1 MGFSSAR
8 NLGRDISAGFS
19 PPRRM
24 PISEAVKKFMRVPK
38 GAGNSVP
45 WDPELTPYIIEPM
58 NCLASR
64 EYDAVIFVGPARTG
78 KTIGLIDGWI
88 VYTIVCDPSDM
99 LVVQMTEDKAREHS
113 KKRLDR
119 TFRSS
124 AAVKKRMSPRRN
136 DNNVHDKTF
145 RDGSFLKIGWPSV
158 NIMSSSD
165 YRFVALTDYDR
176 FPENIDSEGDG
187 FSLASKRTTTFMS
200 AGMTLVESSPGR
212 DICDSKW
219 RRKSP
224 HEAPPT
230 TGILSL
236 YNRGDR
242 RRWYWPCPHCGEY
255 FQPAMDAMTGYR
267 NEPDPF
273 KASEAAYLL
282 CPHCSGIITAEKKRE
297 LNSAGVWLREGQ
309 VIDRNGNVSGEP
321 RRSRIASFWMEGPAA
336 AYQTWAQLVYK
347 LLTAEQE
354 YEATGSEETLRAVI
368 NTDWGLPY
376 LPRASMEQRKSELLE
391 QRAEP
396 VPSRSVPDGVNFLVA
411 TVDVQAG
418 RHRRFVVQVTGYGSR
433 GERWIIDRYNIT
445 QSLRSDC
452 DGESQRI
459 DPASYSGIWDGT
471 FKPAYS
477 NNMAWCL
484 WDMLTHP
491 RYGMGKR
498 LGAADVDKWA
508 LYVIGQ
514 CCDQSVP
521 DGFGGTEPRITCN
534 AWLTTQRK
542 VWDVLSDF
550 CSAMRCMPV
559 WNGQTLTFVQDRPS
573 DKVWTYNRSNVV
585 MPDDGAPFRYS
596 FSALKDRHNAVEVNW
611 IDPDNGWETAT
622 ELVEDTQAIARYGR
636 NVTKMDAFGCT
647 SRGQAHR
654 AGLWLIKTELL
665 ETQTVDF
672 SVGAEGLRHVPGD
685 VIEICD
691 DDYAG
696 ISTGG
701 RVLAVNSQTRTLTL
715 DREITLPSSGT
726 TLISLVDGSGNP
738 VSVEVQSVT
747 DGVKVK
753 VSRVPDGVAGYSVWG
768 LKLPTLRQ
776 RLFRCVSIREN
787 DDGTYAITAVQ
798 HVPEK
803 EAIVDNGAHFDGDQ
817 SGTVNGVT
825 PPAVQHLTAEVTADS
840 GEYQVLARWDTP
852 KVVKGVSFM
861 LRLTVAADDGS
872 ERLVSTAR
880 TTETTYRFTQLA
892 LGNYRLTVRAV
903 NAWGQQGDP
912 ASVSFRIAAPAAPSR
927 IELTPGYFQIT
938 ATPHLAVY
946 DPTVQFEFWFS
957 EKRIADIRQVETT
970 ARYLGTALYW
980 IAASIN
986 IKPGHNYYFYVRSV
1000 NTVGK
1005 SAFVEAVGQPS
1016 DDASGYLDFFKGEI
1030 GKTHL
1035 AQELW
1040 TQIDNGQLAPD
1051 LAEIRTSIT
1060 DVSNEITQTV
1070 NKKLEDQSAA
1080 IQQIQKVQVDT
1091 NNNLNSMWA
1100 VKLQQMQDGRLYI
1113 AGIGAGIENTPDG
1126 MQSQVLLAADRIAMI
1141 NPANGNTKP
1150 MFVGQGDQ
1158 IFMNEV
1164 FLKRLTAPTI
1174 TSGGNPPVFSLTP
1187 DGRLTAKNADISGNV
1202 NANAG
1207 TLNNVTVNEN
1217 CTIKGMLEATQVRG
1231 DFVKAV
1237 SKSFPKQAGTWG
1249 NTETPNGT
1257 VTVTISDDHNFD
1269 RQIII
1274 PPIIFNGIAYS
1285 DPGSGNNPGGT
1296 RYTGYGFEVRKNGV
1310 LIASRETKGAIPG
1323 SYSAVI
1329 DMPSGRGSV
1338 TLEFKVF
1345 HKGNQWAGNITDCTV
1360 IVTKKAASGISI
1372 R

>member
-1 MGFSSAR
+1 
-8 NLGRDISAGFS
+8 
-19 PPRRM
+19 
-24 PISEAVKKFMRVPK
+24 
-38 GAGNSVP
+38 
-45 WDPELTPYIIEPM
+45 
-58 NCLASR
+58 
-64 EYDAVIFVGPARTG
+64 
-78 KTIGLIDGWI
+78 
-88 VYTIVCDPSDM
+88 
-99 LVVQMTEDKAREHS
+99 
-113 KKRLDR
+113 
-119 TFRSS
+119 
-124 AAVKKRMSPRRN
+124 
-136 DNNVHDKTF
+136 
-145 RDGSFLKIGWPSV
+145 
-158 NIMSSSD
+158 
-165 YRFVALTDYDR
+165 
-176 FPENIDSEGDG
+176 
-187 FSLASKRTTTFMS
+187 
-200 AGMTLVESSPGR
+200 
-212 DICDSKW
+212 
-219 RRKSP
+219 
-224 HEAPPT
+224 
-230 TGILSL
+230 
-236 YNRGDR
+236 
-242 RRWYWPCPHCGEY
+242 
-255 FQPAMDAMTGYR
+255 
-267 NEPDPF
+267 
-273 KASEAAYLL
+273 
-282 CPHCSGIITAEKKRE
+282 
-297 LNSAGVWLREGQ
+297 
-309 VIDRNGNVSGEP
+309 
-321 RRSRIASFWMEGPAA
+321 
-336 AYQTWAQLVYK
+336 
-347 LLTAEQE
+347 
-354 YEATGSEETLRAVI
+354 
-368 NTDWGLPY
+368 
-376 LPRASMEQRKSELLE
+376 
-391 QRAEP
+391 
-396 VPSRSVPDGVNFLVA
+396 
-411 TVDVQAG
+411 
-418 RHRRFVVQVTGYGSR
+418 
-433 GERWIIDRYNIT
+433 
-445 QSLRSDC
+445 
-452 DGESQRI
+452 
-459 DPASYSGIWDGT
+459 
-471 FKPAYS
+471 
-477 NNMAWCL
+477 
-484 WDMLTHP
+484 
-491 RYGMGKR
+491 
-498 LGAADVDKWA
+498 
-508 LYVIGQ
+508 
-514 CCDQSVP
+514 
-521 DGFGGTEPRITCN
+521 
-534 AWLTTQRK
+534 
-542 VWDVLSDF
+542 
-550 CSAMRCMPV
+550 
-559 WNGQTLTFVQDRPS
+559 
-573 DKVWTYNRSNVV
+573 
-585 MPDDGAPFRYS
+585 S

-611 IDPDNGWETAT
+611 IDPNNGWETAT

-753 VSRVPDGVAGYSVWG
+753 VSRVPDGVAEYSVWG

-803 EAIVDNGAHFDGDQ
+803 EAIVDNGAHFDGEQ

-892 LGNYRLTVRAV
+892 LGNYRLTVRAA

-986 IKPGHNYYFYVRSV
+986 IKPGHDYYFYIRSV

-1030 GKTHL
+1030 GKSHL

-1126 MQSQVLLAADRIAMI
+1126 MQSQVLLAADRIAMV

-1164 FLKRLTAPTI
+1164 FLKYLTAPTI
-1174 TSGGNPPVFSLTP
+1174 TSGGNPPAFSLTP

-1202 NANAG
+1202 NANSG
-1207 TLNNVTVNEN
+1207 TLNNVTINEN
-1217 CTIKGMLEATQVRG
+1217 CRVLGKLSANQIEGDLVKTVGKAFPRDSRAPERWPSGTITVR
-1231 DFVKAV
+1231 
-1237 SKSFPKQAGTWG
+1237 
-1249 NTETPNGT
+1249 
-1257 VTVTISDDHNFD
+1257 IYDDQPFD
-1269 RQIII
+1269 RQIVI
-1274 PPIIFNGIAYS
+1274 PAVAFSGAKHEREHTDIYS
-1285 DPGSGNNPGGT
+1285 SC
-1296 RYTGYGFEVRKNGV
+1296 RLIVRKNGAEIYNRTALDNT
-1310 LIASRETKGAIPG
+1310 LI
-1323 SYSAVI
+1323 YSGVI
-1329 DMPSGRGSV
+1329 DMPAGHGHM
-1338 TLEFKVF
+1338 TLEFSVSAWLV
-1345 HKGNQWAGNITDCTV
+1345 NDWYPTASISDLLV
-1360 IVTKKAASGISI
+1360 VVMKKATAGISI
-1372 R
+1372 S

>member
-1 MGFSSAR
+1 M
-8 NLGRDISAGFS
+8 
-19 PPRRM
+19 
-24 PISEAVKKFMRVPK
+24 
-38 GAGNSVP
+38 
-45 WDPELTPYIIEPM
+45 
-58 NCLASR
+58 
-64 EYDAVIFVGPARTG
+64 
-78 KTIGLIDGWI
+78 
-88 VYTIVCDPSDM
+88 
-99 LVVQMTEDKAREHS
+99 
-113 KKRLDR
+113 
-119 TFRSS
+119 
-124 AAVKKRMSPRRN
+124 
-136 DNNVHDKTF
+136 
-145 RDGSFLKIGWPSV
+145 
-158 NIMSSSD
+158 
-165 YRFVALTDYDR
+165 
-176 FPENIDSEGDG
+176 
-187 FSLASKRTTTFMS
+187 
-200 AGMTLVESSPGR
+200 
-212 DICDSKW
+212 
-219 RRKSP
+219 
-224 HEAPPT
+224 
-230 TGILSL
+230 
-236 YNRGDR
+236 
-242 RRWYWPCPHCGEY
+242 
-255 FQPAMDAMTGYR
+255 
-267 NEPDPF
+267 
-273 KASEAAYLL
+273 
-282 CPHCSGIITAEKKRE
+282 
-297 LNSAGVWLREGQ
+297 
-309 VIDRNGNVSGEP
+309 
-321 RRSRIASFWMEGPAA
+321 
-336 AYQTWAQLVYK
+336 
-347 LLTAEQE
+347 
-354 YEATGSEETLRAVI
+354 
-368 NTDWGLPY
+368 
-376 LPRASMEQRKSELLE
+376 
-391 QRAEP
+391 
-396 VPSRSVPDGVNFLVA
+396 
-411 TVDVQAG
+411 
-418 RHRRFVVQVTGYGSR
+418 
-433 GERWIIDRYNIT
+433 
-445 QSLRSDC
+445 
-452 DGESQRI
+452 
-459 DPASYSGIWDGT
+459 
-471 FKPAYS
+471 
-477 NNMAWCL
+477 
-484 WDMLTHP
+484 
-491 RYGMGKR
+491 
-498 LGAADVDKWA
+498 
-508 LYVIGQ
+508 
-514 CCDQSVP
+514 
-521 DGFGGTEPRITCN
+521 
-534 AWLTTQRK
+534 
-542 VWDVLSDF
+542 
-550 CSAMRCMPV
+550 
-559 WNGQTLTFVQDRPS
+559 
-573 DKVWTYNRSNVV
+573 

-753 VSRVPDGVAGYSVWG
+753 VSRVPDGVAEYSVWG

-852 KVVKGVSFM
+852 KVVKGVSFL

-872 ERLVSTAR
+872 ERLVSMAR
-880 TTETTYRFTQLA
+880 TTETTYRFRQLA

-912 ASVSFRIAAPAAPSR
+912 ASVSFRIAAPAAPSQ

-986 IKPGHNYYFYVRSV
+986 IKPGHDYYFYIRSV

-1016 DDASGYLDFFKGEI
+1016 DDASGYLNFFKGEI

-1060 DVSNEITQTV
+1060 GVSNEITQTV

-1164 FLKRLTAPTI
+1164 FLKYLTAPTI

-1202 NANAG
+1202 NANSG
-1207 TLNNVTVNEN
+1207 TLNNVTINEN
-1217 CTIKGMLEATQVRG
+1217 CRVLGKLSANQIEGDLVKTVGKAFPRDSRAPERWPSGTITVR
-1231 DFVKAV
+1231 VY
-1237 SKSFPKQAGTWG
+1237 
-1249 NTETPNGT
+1249 
-1257 VTVTISDDHNFD
+1257 DDQPFD
-1269 RQIII
+1269 RQIVI
-1274 PPIIFNGIAYS
+1274 PAVAFSGARHERENSDTYSSCRLIVKKNGAEIYNRTAL
-1285 DPGSGNNPGGT
+1285 DNT
-1296 RYTGYGFEVRKNGV
+1296 LIYTG
-1310 LIASRETKGAIPG
+1310 
-1323 SYSAVI
+1323 VI
-1329 DMPSGRGSV
+1329 DMPAGSGV
-1338 TLEFKVF
+1338 MTLEFSVSAWWVN
-1345 HKGNQWAGNITDCTV
+1345 GWYPTASISDLLV
-1360 IVTKKAASGISI
+1360 VVMKKATAGITIS
-1372 R
+1372 

>member
-1 MGFSSAR
+1 MGKGSSKGHTPREAKD
-8 NLGRDISAGFS
+8 NLKSTQLLSVIDA
-19 PPRRM
+19 
-24 PISEAVKKFMRVPK
+24 ISEGPIEGPVEGLKSVLL
-38 GAGNSVP
+38 NS
-45 WDPELTPYIIEPM
+45 TPV
-58 NCLASR
+58 L
-64 EYDAVIFVGPARTG
+64 
-78 KTIGLIDGWI
+78 
-88 VYTIVCDPSDM
+88 
-99 LVVQMTEDKAREHS
+99 
-113 KKRLDR
+113 
-119 TFRSS
+119 
-124 AAVKKRMSPRRN
+124 
-136 DNNVHDKTF
+136 
-145 RDGSFLKIGWPSV
+145 
-158 NIMSSSD
+158 
-165 YRFVALTDYDR
+165 
-176 FPENIDSEGDG
+176 DSEGNTNISGVTVVFRAGEQEQTPPEG
-187 FSLASKRTTTFMS
+187 FESSGSETVLGTEVKYDTPITRTITSANIDRLRFTFGVQALVETNSKGDRNPSQVRLLVQIQRNGGWVTEKDITIKGKTTSQYLASVVVDNLPPRPFNIRMRRMTPDSTTDQLQNK
-200 AGMTLVESSPGR
+200 TLWSSYTEIIDVKQCYPNTALVGVQVDSEQFGSQQVSRNYHLRGR
-212 DICDSKW
+212 
-219 RRKSP
+219 
-224 HEAPPT
+224 
-230 TGILSL
+230 IL
-236 YNRGDR
+236 
-242 RRWYWPCPHCGEY
+242 
-255 FQPAMDAMTGYR
+255 Q
-267 NEPDPF
+267 
-273 KASEAAYLL
+273 
-282 CPHCSGIITAEKKRE
+282 
-297 LNSAGVWLREGQ
+297 
-309 VIDRNGNVSGEP
+309 
-321 RRSRIASFWMEGPAA
+321 
-336 AYQTWAQLVYK
+336 
-347 LLTAEQE
+347 
-354 YEATGSEETLRAVI
+354 
-368 NTDWGLPY
+368 
-376 LPRASMEQRKSELLE
+376 
-391 QRAEP
+391 
-396 VPSRSVPDGVNFLVA
+396 VPSN
-411 TVDVQAG
+411 
-418 RHRRFVVQVTGYGSR
+418 
-433 GERWIIDRYNIT
+433 YNPQT
-445 QSLRSDC
+445 RQ
-452 DGESQRI
+452 
-459 DPASYSGIWDGT
+459 YSGIWDGT

-514 CCDQSVP
+514 YCDQSVP
-521 DGFGGTEPRITCN
+521 DGSGGTEPRITCN
-534 AWLTTQRK
+534 AYLTTQRK
-542 VWDVLSDF
+542 AWDVLSDF

-573 DKVWTYNRSNVV
+573 DKAWTYNRSNVV

-611 IDPDNGWETAT
+611 IDPNNGWETAT

-747 DGVKVK
+747 DGLKVK
-753 VSRVPDGVAGYSVWG
+753 VNRVPDGVAEYSVWG

-880 TTETTYRFTQLA
+880 TAETTYRFRQLA

-903 NAWGQQGDP
+903 NARGQQGDP
-912 ASVSFRIAAPAAPSR
+912 ASVSFRIAAPTAPSR

-957 EKRIADIRQVETT
+957 EKRITDIRQVETT
-970 ARYLGTALYW
+970 ARYLGTGMYW

-986 IKPGHNYYFYVRSV
+986 IKPGSDYYFYIRSV

-1005 SAFVEAVGQPS
+1005 SAFVEAVGRAS
-1016 DDASGYLDFFKGEI
+1016 DDAEGYLDFFKGEI

-1164 FLKRLTAPTI
+1164 FLKYLTAPTI
-1174 TSGGNPPVFSLTP
+1174 TSGGNPPAFSLTP
-1187 DGRLTAKNADISGNV
+1187 DGKLTAKNADISGSV
-1202 NANAG
+1202 NANSG
-1207 TLNNVTVNEN
+1207 TLNNVTINEN
-1217 CTIKGMLEATQVRG
+1217 CRVLGKLSANQIEGDLVKTVGKAFPRDSRAPERWPSGTITVR
-1231 DFVKAV
+1231 
-1237 SKSFPKQAGTWG
+1237 
-1249 NTETPNGT
+1249 
-1257 VTVTISDDHNFD
+1257 IYDDQPFD
-1269 RQIII
+1269 RQIVI
-1274 PPIIFNGIAYS
+1274 PAVAFSGAKHEREHTDIYS
-1285 DPGSGNNPGGT
+1285 SC
-1296 RYTGYGFEVRKNGV
+1296 RLIVRKNGAEIYNRTALDNT
-1310 LIASRETKGAIPG
+1310 LI
-1323 SYSAVI
+1323 YSGVI
-1329 DMPSGRGSV
+1329 DMPAGHGHM
-1338 TLEFKVF
+1338 TLEFSVSAWLV
-1345 HKGNQWAGNITDCTV
+1345 NNWYPTASISDLLV
-1360 IVTKKAASGISI
+1360 VVMKKATAGISI
-1372 R
+1372 

>member
-1 MGFSSAR
+1 MGKGSSKGHTPREAKDNLKSTQLLSVIDAISEGPIEGPVDGLKSVLLNSTPVLDSDGNTNIAGVTVVFRAGEQEQTPPEGFESSGSETVLGTEVKYDTPITRTITSANIDRLRFTFGVQALVETTSKGDR
-8 NLGRDISAGFS
+8 NPSEVRLLVQIQRNGGWVTEKDITIKGKTTSQYLAS
-19 PPRRM
+19 VVVDNLPPRPFNIRM
-24 PISEAVKKFMRVPK
+24 RRMTPDSTTDQLQNKTLWSSYTEIIDVKQCYPNT
-38 GAGNSVP
+38 A
-45 WDPELTPYIIEPM
+45 L
-58 NCLASR
+58 
-64 EYDAVIFVGPARTG
+64 VG
-78 KTIGLIDGWI
+78 
-88 VYTIVCDPSDM
+88 
-99 LVVQMTEDKAREHS
+99 VQ
-113 KKRLDR
+113 
-119 TFRSS
+119 
-124 AAVKKRMSPRRN
+124 V
-136 DNNVHDKTF
+136 
-145 RDGSFLKIGWPSV
+145 
-158 NIMSSSD
+158 
-165 YRFVALTDYDR
+165 
-176 FPENIDSEGDG
+176 DSEQFG
-187 FSLASKRTTTFMS
+187 SQQVSRNYHLR
-200 AGMTLVESSPGR
+200 GR
-212 DICDSKW
+212 
-219 RRKSP
+219 
-224 HEAPPT
+224 
-230 TGILSL
+230 IL
-236 YNRGDR
+236 
-242 RRWYWPCPHCGEY
+242 
-255 FQPAMDAMTGYR
+255 Q
-267 NEPDPF
+267 
-273 KASEAAYLL
+273 
-282 CPHCSGIITAEKKRE
+282 
-297 LNSAGVWLREGQ
+297 
-309 VIDRNGNVSGEP
+309 
-321 RRSRIASFWMEGPAA
+321 
-336 AYQTWAQLVYK
+336 
-347 LLTAEQE
+347 
-354 YEATGSEETLRAVI
+354 
-368 NTDWGLPY
+368 
-376 LPRASMEQRKSELLE
+376 
-391 QRAEP
+391 
-396 VPSRSVPDGVNFLVA
+396 VPSN
-411 TVDVQAG
+411 
-418 RHRRFVVQVTGYGSR
+418 
-433 GERWIIDRYNIT
+433 YNPQT
-445 QSLRSDC
+445 RQ
-452 DGESQRI
+452 
-459 DPASYSGIWDGT
+459 YSGIWDGT

-514 CCDQSVP
+514 YCDQSVP
-521 DGFGGTEPRITCN
+521 DGFGGTEPRIACN
-534 AWLTTQRK
+534 AYLTTQRK
-542 VWDVLSDF
+542 AWDVLSDF

-611 IDPDNGWETAT
+611 IDPDNGQETAT
-622 ELVEDTQAIARYGR
+622 ELVEDSQAIARYGR

-696 ISTGG
+696 ISIGG

-726 TLISLVDGSGNP
+726 TLISLVDGNGNP

-753 VSRVPDGVAGYSVWG
+753 VSRVPDGVAEYSVWG

-803 EAIVDNGAHFDGDQ
+803 EAIVDNGAHFDGEQ

-852 KVVKGVSFM
+852 KVVKGVSFL

-880 TTETTYRFTQLA
+880 TTETTYRFRQLA

-938 ATPHLAVY
+938 AVPKLAVY

-970 ARYLGTALYW
+970 ARYLGTGLYW

-986 IKPGHNYYFYVRSV
+986 IMPGHDYYFYIRSV

-1005 SAFVEAVGQPS
+1005 STFVEAVGRAS
-1016 DDASGYLDFFKGEI
+1016 DDAEGYLNFFKEKI

-1126 MQSQVLLAADRIAMI
+1126 MQSQVLLAADRIAMV

-1164 FLKRLTAPTI
+1164 FLKYLTAPTI
-1174 TSGGNPPVFSLTP
+1174 TSGGNPPAFSLTP

-1202 NANAG
+1202 NANSG
-1207 TLNNVTVNEN
+1207 TLNNVTINQN
-1217 CTIKGMLEATQVRG
+1217 CRILGKLSANQIEGDIVKTVGKAFPRDSRAPERWPSGTITVR
-1231 DFVKAV
+1231 VY
-1237 SKSFPKQAGTWG
+1237 
-1249 NTETPNGT
+1249 
-1257 VTVTISDDHNFD
+1257 DDQPFD
-1269 RQIII
+1269 RQIVI
-1274 PPIIFNGIAYS
+1274 PAVAFSGAKHEREHTDIYS
-1285 DPGSGNNPGGT
+1285 SC
-1296 RYTGYGFEVRKNGV
+1296 RLIVRKNGAEIYNRTALDNT
-1310 LIASRETKGAIPG
+1310 LI
-1323 SYSAVI
+1323 YSGVI
-1329 DMPSGRGSV
+1329 DMPAGHGHM
-1338 TLEFKVF
+1338 TLEFSVSAWLV
-1345 HKGNQWAGNITDCTV
+1345 NNWYPTASISDLLV
-1360 IVTKKAASGISI
+1360 VVMKKATAGISI
-1372 R
+1372 S

>member
-1 MGFSSAR
+1 MGKGSSKGHTPREAKD
-8 NLGRDISAGFS
+8 NLKSTQLLSVIDA
-19 PPRRM
+19 
-24 PISEAVKKFMRVPK
+24 ISEGPIEGPVDGLKSVLL
-38 GAGNSVP
+38 NS
-45 WDPELTPYIIEPM
+45 TPV
-58 NCLASR
+58 L
-64 EYDAVIFVGPARTG
+64 
-78 KTIGLIDGWI
+78 
-88 VYTIVCDPSDM
+88 
-99 LVVQMTEDKAREHS
+99 
-113 KKRLDR
+113 
-119 TFRSS
+119 
-124 AAVKKRMSPRRN
+124 
-136 DNNVHDKTF
+136 
-145 RDGSFLKIGWPSV
+145 
-158 NIMSSSD
+158 
-165 YRFVALTDYDR
+165 
-176 FPENIDSEGDG
+176 DSEGNTNIAGVTVVFRAGEQEQTPPEG
-187 FSLASKRTTTFMS
+187 FESSGSETVLGTEVKYDTPITRTITSANIDRLRFTFGVQALVETTSKGDRNPSEVRLLVQIQRNGGWVTEKDITIKGKTTSQYLASVVVDNLPPRPFNIRMRRMTPDSTTDQLQNK
-200 AGMTLVESSPGR
+200 TLWSSYTEIIDVKQCYPNTALVGVQVDSEQFGSQQVSRNYHLRGR
-212 DICDSKW
+212 
-219 RRKSP
+219 
-224 HEAPPT
+224 
-230 TGILSL
+230 IL
-236 YNRGDR
+236 
-242 RRWYWPCPHCGEY
+242 
-255 FQPAMDAMTGYR
+255 Q
-267 NEPDPF
+267 
-273 KASEAAYLL
+273 
-282 CPHCSGIITAEKKRE
+282 
-297 LNSAGVWLREGQ
+297 
-309 VIDRNGNVSGEP
+309 
-321 RRSRIASFWMEGPAA
+321 
-336 AYQTWAQLVYK
+336 
-347 LLTAEQE
+347 
-354 YEATGSEETLRAVI
+354 
-368 NTDWGLPY
+368 
-376 LPRASMEQRKSELLE
+376 
-391 QRAEP
+391 
-396 VPSRSVPDGVNFLVA
+396 VPSN
-411 TVDVQAG
+411 
-418 RHRRFVVQVTGYGSR
+418 
-433 GERWIIDRYNIT
+433 YNPQT
-445 QSLRSDC
+445 RQ
-452 DGESQRI
+452 
-459 DPASYSGIWDGT
+459 YSGIWDGT
-471 FKPAYS
+471 LKPAYS

-514 CCDQSVP
+514 YCDQSVP

-534 AWLTTQRK
+534 AYLTTQRK
-542 VWDVLSDF
+542 AWDVLSDF

-611 IDPDNGWETAT
+611 IDPNNGWETAT
-622 ELVEDTQAIARYGR
+622 ELVEDTQAIVRYGR

-696 ISTGG
+696 ISVGG

-715 DREITLPSSGT
+715 DREIMLPSSGT
-726 TLISLVDGSGNP
+726 TLISLVDGNGNP

-753 VSRVPDGVAGYSVWG
+753 VSRVPDGVAEYSVWG

-880 TTETTYRFTQLA
+880 TTETTSRFTQLA

-957 EKRIADIRQVETT
+957 EKRIADIRQVETS

-986 IKPGHNYYFYVRSV
+986 IKPGHDYYFYVRSV

-1005 SAFVEAVGQPS
+1005 SAFVEAVGRPS

-1126 MQSQVLLAADRIAMI
+1126 MQSQVLLAADRIAMV

-1158 IFMNEV
+1158 IFMNDV

-1174 TSGGNPPVFSLTP
+1174 TSGGNPPAFSLTP
-1187 DGRLTAKNADISGNV
+1187 DGKLTAKNADISGSV

-1345 HKGNQWAGNITDCTV
+1345 HKGNQRAGNITDCTV

>member
-1 MGFSSAR
+1 MGKGSSKGHTPREAKDNLKSTQLLSVIDAISEGPVEGPVDGLKSVLLNSTPVLDTEGNTNISGVTVVFRAGEQEQTPPEGFESSGSETVLGTEVKYDTPITRTITSANIDRLRFTFGVQALVETTSKGDR
-8 NLGRDISAGFS
+8 NPSEVRLLVQIQRNGGWVTEKDITIKGKTTSQYLAS
-19 PPRRM
+19 VVVDNLPPRPFNIRM
-24 PISEAVKKFMRVPK
+24 RRMTPDSTTDQLQNKTLWSSYTEIIDVKQCYPNT
-38 GAGNSVP
+38 A
-45 WDPELTPYIIEPM
+45 L
-58 NCLASR
+58 
-64 EYDAVIFVGPARTG
+64 VG
-78 KTIGLIDGWI
+78 
-88 VYTIVCDPSDM
+88 
-99 LVVQMTEDKAREHS
+99 VQ
-113 KKRLDR
+113 
-119 TFRSS
+119 
-124 AAVKKRMSPRRN
+124 V
-136 DNNVHDKTF
+136 
-145 RDGSFLKIGWPSV
+145 
-158 NIMSSSD
+158 
-165 YRFVALTDYDR
+165 
-176 FPENIDSEGDG
+176 DSEQFG
-187 FSLASKRTTTFMS
+187 SQQVSRNYHLR
-200 AGMTLVESSPGR
+200 GR
-212 DICDSKW
+212 
-219 RRKSP
+219 
-224 HEAPPT
+224 
-230 TGILSL
+230 IL
-236 YNRGDR
+236 
-242 RRWYWPCPHCGEY
+242 
-255 FQPAMDAMTGYR
+255 Q
-267 NEPDPF
+267 
-273 KASEAAYLL
+273 
-282 CPHCSGIITAEKKRE
+282 
-297 LNSAGVWLREGQ
+297 
-309 VIDRNGNVSGEP
+309 
-321 RRSRIASFWMEGPAA
+321 
-336 AYQTWAQLVYK
+336 
-347 LLTAEQE
+347 
-354 YEATGSEETLRAVI
+354 
-368 NTDWGLPY
+368 
-376 LPRASMEQRKSELLE
+376 
-391 QRAEP
+391 
-396 VPSRSVPDGVNFLVA
+396 VPSN
-411 TVDVQAG
+411 
-418 RHRRFVVQVTGYGSR
+418 
-433 GERWIIDRYNIT
+433 YNPQT
-445 QSLRSDC
+445 RQ
-452 DGESQRI
+452 
-459 DPASYSGIWDGT
+459 YSGIWDGT

-514 CCDQSVP
+514 YCDQSVP

-534 AWLTTQRK
+534 AYLTTQRK
-542 VWDVLSDF
+542 AWDVLSDF

-892 LGNYRLTVRAV
+892 LGRYTLTVRAA

-912 ASVSFRIAAPAAPSR
+912 ASVSFRIAAPAAPVT
-927 IELTPGYFQIT
+927 IELIPGYFQIT
-938 ATPHLAVY
+938 AVPKLAVY

-980 IAASIN
+980 IAASSN
-986 IKPGHNYYFYVRSV
+986 IKPGHDYYFYIRSV
-1000 NTVGK
+1000 NTIGK
-1005 SAFVEAVGQPS
+1005 SAFVEAVGQP
-1016 DDASGYLDFFKGEI
+1016 GNNPEEYLNFFE
-1030 GKTHL
+1030 GKINSTL
-1035 AQELW
+1035 LGQELNDRINASALRSEVEQLEDEVNQRLESDIAGV
-1040 TQIDNGQLAPD
+1040 TQKIGETENSLTQLVAKKNDEQSLAISQVSQKVDN
-1051 LAEIRTSIT
+1051 
-1060 DVSNEITQTV
+1060 VSSELTQTV
-1070 NKKLEDQSAA
+1070 SQSNEENARQIAQVRQYVDEKSSEIISTTDKKLGEQEAT
-1080 IQQIQKVQVDT
+1080 IQQIQKVQTDT
-1091 NNNLNSMWA
+1091 SNNLNSMWA

-1126 MQSQVLLAADRIAMI
+1126 MQSQVLLAADRIAMV

-1164 FLKRLTAPTI
+1164 FLKYLTAPTI
-1174 TSGGNPPVFSLTP
+1174 TSGGNPPAFSLTP
-1187 DGRLTAKNADISGNV
+1187 DGKLTAKNADISGSV

-1207 TLNNVTVNEN
+1207 TLNNVTINEN
-1217 CTIKGMLEATQVRG
+1217 CQIKGKLSANQIEGDIVKTVGKAFPRDSRAPERWPSGTITVR
-1231 DFVKAV
+1231 
-1237 SKSFPKQAGTWG
+1237 
-1249 NTETPNGT
+1249 
-1257 VTVTISDDHNFD
+1257 IYDDQPFD
-1269 RQIII
+1269 RQIVI
-1274 PPIIFNGIAYS
+1274 PAVAFSGAKHEREHTDIYS
-1285 DPGSGNNPGGT
+1285 SC
-1296 RYTGYGFEVRKNGV
+1296 RLIVKKNGAEIYNRTALDNT
-1310 LIASRETKGAIPG
+1310 LI
-1323 SYSAVI
+1323 YSGVI
-1329 DMPSGRGSV
+1329 DMPAGHGHM
-1338 TLEFKVF
+1338 TLEFSVSAWLV
-1345 HKGNQWAGNITDCTV
+1345 NDWYPTASISDLLV
-1360 IVTKKAASGISI
+1360 VVMKKATAGISI
-1372 R
+1372 S

>member
-1 MGFSSAR
+1 
-8 NLGRDISAGFS
+8 
-19 PPRRM
+19 
-24 PISEAVKKFMRVPK
+24 
-38 GAGNSVP
+38 
-45 WDPELTPYIIEPM
+45 
-58 NCLASR
+58 
-64 EYDAVIFVGPARTG
+64 
-78 KTIGLIDGWI
+78 
-88 VYTIVCDPSDM
+88 
-99 LVVQMTEDKAREHS
+99 
-113 KKRLDR
+113 
-119 TFRSS
+119 
-124 AAVKKRMSPRRN
+124 
-136 DNNVHDKTF
+136 
-145 RDGSFLKIGWPSV
+145 
-158 NIMSSSD
+158 
-165 YRFVALTDYDR
+165 
-176 FPENIDSEGDG
+176 
-187 FSLASKRTTTFMS
+187 
-200 AGMTLVESSPGR
+200 
-212 DICDSKW
+212 
-219 RRKSP
+219 
-224 HEAPPT
+224 
-230 TGILSL
+230 
-236 YNRGDR
+236 
-242 RRWYWPCPHCGEY
+242 
-255 FQPAMDAMTGYR
+255 
-267 NEPDPF
+267 
-273 KASEAAYLL
+273 
-282 CPHCSGIITAEKKRE
+282 
-297 LNSAGVWLREGQ
+297 
-309 VIDRNGNVSGEP
+309 
-321 RRSRIASFWMEGPAA
+321 
-336 AYQTWAQLVYK
+336 
-347 LLTAEQE
+347 
-354 YEATGSEETLRAVI
+354 
-368 NTDWGLPY
+368 
-376 LPRASMEQRKSELLE
+376 
-391 QRAEP
+391 
-396 VPSRSVPDGVNFLVA
+396 
-411 TVDVQAG
+411 
-418 RHRRFVVQVTGYGSR
+418 
-433 GERWIIDRYNIT
+433 
-445 QSLRSDC
+445 
-452 DGESQRI
+452 
-459 DPASYSGIWDGT
+459 
-471 FKPAYS
+471 
-477 NNMAWCL
+477 
-484 WDMLTHP
+484 
-491 RYGMGKR
+491 
-498 LGAADVDKWA
+498 
-508 LYVIGQ
+508 
-514 CCDQSVP
+514 
-521 DGFGGTEPRITCN
+521 
-534 AWLTTQRK
+534 
-542 VWDVLSDF
+542 
-550 CSAMRCMPV
+550 
-559 WNGQTLTFVQDRPS
+559 
-573 DKVWTYNRSNVV
+573 
-585 MPDDGAPFRYS
+585 
-596 FSALKDRHNAVEVNW
+596 
-611 IDPDNGWETAT
+611 T

-696 ISTGG
+696 ISIGG

-817 SGTVNGVT
+817 SGTVNGVM

-880 TTETTYRFTQLA
+880 TTETTYRFRQLA
-892 LGNYRLTVRAV
+892 PGNYRLTVRAA

-912 ASVSFRIAAPAAPSR
+912 ASVLFRIAAPAAPSR

-986 IKPGHNYYFYVRSV
+986 IKPGHDYYFYIRSV

-1164 FLKRLTAPTI
+1164 FLKYLTAPTI
-1174 TSGGNPPVFSLTP
+1174 TSGGNPPAFSLTP

-1202 NANAG
+1202 NANSG
-1207 TLNNVTVNEN
+1207 TLNNVTINEN
-1217 CTIKGMLEATQVRG
+1217 CRVLGKLSANQIEGDLVKTVGKAFPRDSRAPERWPSGTITVR
-1231 DFVKAV
+1231 VY
-1237 SKSFPKQAGTWG
+1237 
-1249 NTETPNGT
+1249 
-1257 VTVTISDDHNFD
+1257 DDQPFD
-1269 RQIII
+1269 RQIVI
-1274 PPIIFNGIAYS
+1274 PAVAFSGAKHEREHTDIYS
-1285 DPGSGNNPGGT
+1285 SC
-1296 RYTGYGFEVRKNGV
+1296 RLIVRKNGAEIYNRTALDNT
-1310 LIASRETKGAIPG
+1310 LI
-1323 SYSAVI
+1323 YSGVI
-1329 DMPSGRGSV
+1329 DMPAGHGHM
-1338 TLEFKVF
+1338 TLEFSVSAWLV
-1345 HKGNQWAGNITDCTV
+1345 NDWYPTASISDLLV
-1360 IVTKKAASGISI
+1360 VVMKKATAGITIS
-1372 R
+1372 